1 MTYRIIAANITSA
14 KIKVSSKV
22 YQNGREV
29 TLTPEDLKLT
39 INGTELVH
47 GTDYLID
54 EHTYTNN
61 TTKGKASV
69 ILRGIGTNYG
79 GQRKIT
85 FTITSKS
92 LLWWWRD

>member
-1 MTYRIIAANITSA
+1 MTLA
-14 KIKVSSKV
+14 
-22 YQNGREV
+22 
-29 TLTPEDLKLT
+29 PEDIRLT
-39 INGTELVH
+39 LNGTELVH

-54 EHTYTNN
+54 ADSYTNN
-61 TTKGKASV
+61 TKKGKASV
-69 ILRGIGTNYG
+69 ILRGIGANYG